1 MYVNVNVKRRPV
13 DSNSRSHPKSV
24 FISTGTSLTRRVS
37 SVMGGLFLVVVALSR
52 SKLTLPAKK
61 LVDPLFQGSPPPPS
75 PPCTYNVDVGTL
87 IDVPTSEHDRIVCLK
102 VGKLPNVPSIIIS
115 FRQKHSGNHLCI
127 ESQGQ
132 EGQFCDENPSNQKVA
147 LRLFSPTL
155 EHKYVFRVVGA
166 GSASDPQGD
175 IVIEVIPDS
184 SYPSPPL
191 PPGHHAPPPP
201 PTAECDDDELYALA
215 MCADDAID
223 MGCDT
228 STRQAELQCLDLE
241 QVHLHSLCRTTM
253 EVRDACL
260 HKLPALLPMEVASAM
275 LLVTA
280 SFTLLCTL
288 LRCFCRHFCKP
299 PERAGHPAVSLEE
312 PTEVSEGSEDEE
324 NHGGAS
330 GQPAVGASAAATTS
344 TRAAPKGGK
353 AGAAQKA
360 AAVADEDEHDDQL
373 PAYTQVVEHSAL
385 VVQPLQS
392 SNSASIN

>member
-1 MYVNVNVKRRPV
+1 
-13 DSNSRSHPKSV
+13 
-24 FISTGTSLTRRVS
+24 
-37 SVMGGLFLVVVALSR
+37 MGGLFLVVVALGR
-52 SKLTLPAKK
+52 SKLLTLPAKK
-61 LVDPLFQGSPPPPS
+61 LVDPRYEGSPPPSPHPS
-75 PPCTYNVDVGTL
+75 CTYNVDVGTL
-87 IDVPTSEHDRIVCLK
+87 IDVPTSEHDRIVCLH
-102 VGKLPNVPSIIIS
+102 VGKLPNVPSNIIS
-115 FRQKHSGNHLCI
+115 FRQKHSENHLCI

-132 EGQFCDENPSNQKVA
+132 EGQFCDESPSNQKVA

-155 EHKYVFRVVGA
+155 EHKYTFNVVGA

-201 PTAECDDDELYALA
+201 PTAECDDYELYALA

-223 MGCDT
+223 MGCDI
-228 STRQAELQCLDLE
+228 STREAELECLDVE
-241 QVHLHSLCRTTM
+241 QVHLHSECRNAM

-280 SFTLLCTL
+280 SFTLLCSL
-288 LRCFCRHFCKP
+288 LRCFCRHCCKP
-299 PERAGHPAVSLEE
+299 PAERASHPAVSLEE
-312 PTEVSEGSEDEE
+312 ATEVSEGSEDEE
-324 NHGGAS
+324 THGGAR
-330 GQPAVGASAAATTS
+330 GQPSAGGAVVGSAAATTS

-385 VVQPLQS
+385 VVQPLQCS
-392 SNSASIN
+392 SSASIN

>member
-1 MYVNVNVKRRPV
+1 
-13 DSNSRSHPKSV
+13 
-24 FISTGTSLTRRVS
+24 
-37 SVMGGLFLVVVALSR
+37 MGGLFLVVVALSR

-87 IDVPTSEHDRIVCLK
+87 IDVPTSEHDRIVCLH

-115 FRQKHSGNHLCI
+115 FRQKHSENHLCI

-147 LRLFSPTL
+147 LRLFSPTH
-155 EHKYVFRVVGA
+155 EHNYVFRVVGA

-201 PTAECDDDELYALA
+201 PTAECDDFELYALA

-223 MGCDT
+223 MGCDI

-360 AAVADEDEHDDQL
+360 AAVADEDEYDDQL